1 MLKCRIADFLYRAV
15 PLYRWRSFLIRR
27 HMEACPLCQAGLASR
42 DEALL
47 LLTRDS
53 DVKDVGFL
61 WPGIRRRLLKEG
73 PVEPGKPRIAWKLG
87 WNSALGAAAAVAV
100 ATSLVLFFRG
110 FRPETITAPES
121 GNNGIQVVSLMV
133 GGRPADAVYFHPQDS
148 EMVII
153 WAEKVREGGVTP

>member
-1 MLKCRIADFLYRAV
+1 MLKCRIAGFLYGAF

-61 WPGIRRRLLKEG
+61 WPGIRRRLKEG

-87 WNSALGAAAAVAV
+87 WNSALGAAAAVAAV
-100 ATSLVLFFRG
+100 TSLVMLLRG
-110 FRPETITAPES
+110 FRPETIAAPGS

-133 GGRPADAVYFHPQDS
+133 EGRPADAVYFHPQDS